1 MSIKFA
7 FKNIAEE
14 TRIIKRRV
22 YFSAIIILMLI
33 TLVLSRLFYLQVIQ
47 QDHYVTLS
55 KNNRVKV
62 LPIPP
67 IRGLIYSRDGVL
79 LAENQPSFSL
89 EIVPEQIDDL
99 DGVIKELKR
108 FVAIQDEDQ

>member
-1 MSIKFA
+1 MSIKFS

-14 TRIIKRRV
+14 TRIIKHRV
-22 YFSAIIILMLI
+22 YFSAIIILMLV
-33 TLVLSRLFYLQVIQ
+33 TLILSRLFYLQVIQ

-55 KNNRVKV
+55 QNNRVKV

-67 IRGLIYSRDGVL
+67 IRGLIYSRDGAL

-89 EIVPEQIDDL
+89 EIVPEQFP
-99 DGVIKELKR
+99 G
-108 FVAIQDEDQ
+108 